1 MPRHIFSSCLADLAG
16 AGDTTKD
23 NVKLRGPI
31 LAIMALI
38 KCPAC
43 GYEVS
48 ERAARCPNCGQPID
62 SKTAKKKARRIWPW
76 ILACGLLVAALA
88 TTLVV
93 LLTRHGDEGEVQLTF
108 PEKVEA
114 FADQVEHGAVSFSRA
129 DWSNASVKY
138 DSLMTEYR
146 QIYNSLVISDLDRVD
161 DALDR
166 YRQVVHRYLG
176 DSDEDDSKIVVDD
189 IEYAYETPTTSQ
201 LHEWRDEYAR
211 VCSSK
216 LNNMSCQNYRI
227 PDDMMIHHPCLVYL
241 ILKSRTMEEGS
252 KRQDWF
258 DLYSNMNDEQIDKLY
273 DILYRE
279 MYKLKAIENLHSLKE
294 QANQLNQEAYN
305 YANSGDFFS
314 AYQTIEK
321 AIALQP
327 NDANLYDSK
336 GEFYLKQD
344 RVGKA
349 FATWKKVL
357 ELDPNFLGKHNGHT
371 VLYDGLVEKGMI
383 TTNGTAR

>member
-1 MPRHIFSSCLADLAG
+1 
-16 AGDTTKD
+16 
-23 NVKLRGPI
+23 
-31 LAIMALI
+31 
-38 KCPAC
+38 
-43 GYEVS
+43 
-48 ERAARCPNCGQPID
+48 
-62 SKTAKKKARRIWPW
+62 
-76 ILACGLLVAALA
+76 
-88 TTLVV
+88 
-93 LLTRHGDEGEVQLTF
+93 
-108 PEKVEA
+108 
-114 FADQVEHGAVSFSRA
+114 
-129 DWSNASVKY
+129 
-138 DSLMTEYR
+138 
-146 QIYNSLVISDLDRVD
+146 
-161 DALDR
+161 
-166 YRQVVHRYLG
+166 
-176 DSDEDDSKIVVDD
+176 
-189 IEYAYETPTTSQ
+189 
-201 LHEWRDEYAR
+201 
-211 VCSSK
+211 
-216 LNNMSCQNYRI
+216 
-227 PDDMMIHHPCLVYL
+227 
-241 ILKSRTMEEGS
+241 
-252 KRQDWF
+252 
-258 DLYSNMNDEQIDKLY
+258 MNDEQIDKLY

>member
-1 MPRHIFSSCLADLAG
+1 
-16 AGDTTKD
+16 
-23 NVKLRGPI
+23 
-31 LAIMALI
+31 MALI
-38 KCPAC
+38 NCPAC